1 LINDSDYI
9 LSIVPPRDAIA
20 TAQRIVDASSKSKN
34 NSRTDPLYFLDL
46 NAVSPKSARTI
57 DDLISKSSPSI
68 KFIDGGIIGGP
79 PSQKDD
85 KTWSRPSIPNSGPHR
100 LDEAKANGKHLAEI
114 LNIKHIN
121 ATIGAA
127 SGLKM
132 CFASLSKGF
141 TALAIQSFTTAHNFG
156 VIPELKAHMQEF
168 NPAAL
173 KSAENSLVAM
183 CPKAYRWVHEMREIA
198 ETFEADGGFEAEES
212 SFRSIA
218 EVYELVANG
227 TELGEEKVGERKLG
241 KTAEDVARVVSEG
254 TARRK
259 VKTE

>member
-1 LINDSDYI
+1 
-9 LSIVPPRDAIA
+9 VPPRDAIA
-20 TAQRIVDASSKSKN
+20 TAQRIINASSSSGAKQ
-34 NSRTDPLYFLDL
+34 RPEPLYFLDL

-57 DDLISKSSPSI
+57 NDLISQTTPAI
-68 KFIDGGIIGGP
+68 NFIDGGIIGGP
-79 PSQKDD
+79 PSPKDD
-85 KTWSRPSIPNSGPHR
+85 TTWSRPSIPNSGPHR
-100 LDEAKANGKHLAEI
+100 LEDAKPNGHHLAQT
-114 LNIKHIN
+114 LNVKHIN
-121 ATIGAA
+121 GTIGAA

-141 TALAIQSFTTAHNFG
+141 TALAIQSFTTAYNLS
-156 VIPELKAHMQEF
+156 VIPELKEHMAEF

-173 KSAENSLVAM
+173 KTAERSLVGM

-198 ETFEADGGFEAEES
+198 ETFEADGGFEAQES

-218 EVYELVANG
+218 EVYELVSSG
-227 TELGEEKVGERKLG
+227 TELGGEKVGERVRGL
-241 KTAEDVARVVSEG
+241 TVEDVARGVSEG